1 MIYFKSRPLG
11 FEVNF
16 REVPFR
22 ITRVW
27 RQDLHYLG
35 LVAGMT
41 IHTFDGYQPTKE
53 AVEQADPPFIIH
65 FANPLAMDT
74 PPMVEPSK
82 PFTFQPRE
90 SPVEKLETIDE
101 NDTTEEKVGPE
112 VITRTI
118 TTPDREEPE
127 VISEDI
133 PNADT
138 VPLHP
143 KLDLEKFTT
152 RELGKLYGRAYGQYL
167 EQQVLPWS
175 KETDTAKERLKI
187 LMGRIRVLLEKYSVV
202 LEKEIKQKREGT
214 IDSEKLEMSLQNQ
227 SKAEEVDR
235 EREQTKSVGDVED
248 IVTTENSE

>member
-27 RQDLHYLG
+27 RQDLNYLG

-143 KLDLEKFTT
+143 KLSLEKFTT
-152 RELGKLYGRAYGQYL
+152 RELGKLYGRAYGLYL

-175 KETDTAKERLKI
+175 KDSDSEKEMLKV

-202 LEKEIKQKREGT
+202 IEKEIHQSK
-214 IDSEKLEMSLQNQ
+214 EKIVDASSLQRTEATTEPT
-227 SKAEEVDR
+227 KVEEIDR
-235 EREQTKSVGDVED
+235 EREPSKLAEKKWTP
-248 IVTTENSE
+248 